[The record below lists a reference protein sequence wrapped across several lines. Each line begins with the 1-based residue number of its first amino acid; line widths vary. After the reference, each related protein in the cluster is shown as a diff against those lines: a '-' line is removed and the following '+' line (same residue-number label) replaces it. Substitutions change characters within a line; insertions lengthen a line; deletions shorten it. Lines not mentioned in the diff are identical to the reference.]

1 MHGPKPGQQ
10 VTAGLGFCP
19 DSISFSGIQKPNSRI
34 CFALRKYN
42 HHTRNVYFVSLQLL
56 LLLFP
61 AYSKRSK
68 KKEAGGKNLNHTHSP
83 PPHPPKKN
91 SLKPTEMGGPNLALS
106 REK

>member
-68 KKEAGGKNLNHTHSP
+68 KKGGRREKSKPHTLPPSP
-83 PPHPPKKN
+83 PQKKFPK
-91 SLKPTEMGGPNLALS
+91 TH
-106 REK
+106 